1 MTKLLKWIN
10 DSISVIKPG
19 ATSADVAAQWPSAT
33 ELGFKNEEEAFLLQ
47 FAHGIGLGLWEKPII
62 SRLFSLDNPF
72 ELKEGM
78 VFAIETWC
86 PSEDGTGSARIE
98 QEIVVTKDGHE
109 IITKFP
115 VDEITSCGLPG
126 CQFL

>member
-1 MTKLLKWIN
+1 M
-10 DSISVIKPG
+10 
-19 ATSADVAAQWPSAT
+19 
-33 ELGFKNEEEAFLLQ
+33 
-47 FAHGIGLGLWEKPII
+47 GLWEKPII